1 MALYLDKKANT
12 WVVQVQRTGADKLKR
27 RRCQR
32 IRGSRTDALAAEKK
46 MVADLETAIA
56 NIHHE
61 QEYQQKKIQA
71 ATMLGLDPSAATT
84 SRRSARPPT
93 LRAYYSDRVVPHL
106 KAICSNASQQ
116 KVIAPWQYLL
126 YKLGDL
132 RLDQITTEVINRY
145 AEQMVLPGAALC
157 FHVRSDGKM
166 RKPRTDT
173 LSALTVNKQLQQLKA
188 TLRLAADEGTL
199 DAVPLIRM
207 LPNDD
212 AQEVVP
218 PSEEQFDLVVRAA
231 EEFRDI
237 APLLPE
243 VTVFASETGLRE
255 SELMNLLWSQVEFG
269 IGACGALR
277 IERRTRGR
285 SRGGTPYRPKRGKTR
300 TVPLSKRARTIL
312 EESKERSNPQLSDK
326 VFPNAGGCPYVRIEH
341 DPECKGTGY
350 FPQAVEEAGLK
361 GKVTFHALRHL
372 FACRCLARGIPMS
385 VVSDYL
391 GHSSIELTVKLY
403 GRFSDDARE
412 KWKWIE
418 LLDEPMEAVAKR
430 RMLTVV
436 EGAGPRL

>member
-1 MALYLDKKANT
+1 MSVYLDKKTNT
-12 WVVQVQRTGADKLKR
+12 WVVQVQRTGADRQKR
-27 RRCQR
+27 RKCQR
-32 IRGSRTDALAAEKK
+32 VRGTRTDALATEKK
-46 MVADLETAIA
+46 MIAELEVEVAAIRKT
-56 NIHHE
+56 
-61 QEYQQKKIQA
+61 QEHQQQKRHA
-71 ATMLGLDPSAATT
+71 ATILGLNPSVATA
-84 SRRSARPPT
+84 SRSSARPPS
-93 LRAYYSDRVVPHL
+93 LRDYYSNRVVPHL
-106 KAICSNASQQ
+106 QATCSSASQQ

-126 YKLGDL
+126 YKLGDM
-132 RLDQITTEVINRY
+132 RLDEITTEVIHRY
-145 AEQMVLPGAALC
+145 AEQMVLPGAALS
-157 FHVRSDGKM
+157 FHVRRDGKM
-166 RKPRTDT
+166 RKPKTDT

-188 TLRLAADEGTL
+188 TLRLATDERTL
-199 DAVPLIRM
+199 GAVPVVRM
-207 LPNDD
+207 LPADD

-243 VTVFASETGLRE
+243 VTVFAAETGLRE
-255 SELMNLLWSQVEFG
+255 GELMNMLWSQVEFG

-285 SRGGTPYRPKRGKTR
+285 SRGGKPYRPKRGKTR
-300 TVPLSKRARTIL
+300 TVPLSKRARAIL
-312 EESKERSNPQLSDK
+312 EDLKQRFQPQLDEK

-350 FPQAVEEAGLK
+350 FPQAVEQAGLK
-361 GKVTFHALRHL
+361 GKVTFHSLRHM

-436 EGAGPRL
+436 EGAGTRI

>member
-1 MALYLDKKANT
+1 MTAELEAE
-12 WVVQVQRTGADKLKR
+12 VSAV
-27 RRCQR
+27 CQEQ
-32 IRGSRTDALAAEKK
+32 S
-46 MVADLETAIA
+46 
-56 NIHHE
+56 HH
-61 QEYQQKKIQA
+61 QEMEPA
-71 ATMLGLDPSAATT
+71 ATGLGPAPNTATT
-84 SRRSARPPT
+84 SQSSARPPT
-93 LRAYYSDRVVPHL
+93 LRAYYSDRIVSHL
-106 KAICSNASQQ
+106 KAICSDASQQ

-126 YKLGDL
+126 YRLGDL
-132 RLDQITTEVINRY
+132 PLDEITTEVINRY
-145 AEQMVLPGAALC
+145 AEQMVLPGAALS
-157 FHVRSDGKM
+157 FHVRRDGKM
-166 RKPRTDT
+166 RKPKTDT
-173 LSALTVNKQLQQLKA
+173 LGALTVNKQLEQLKA
-188 TLRLAADEGTL
+188 TLRLAAEEHTIT
-199 DAVPLIRM
+199 AVPIIRM
-207 LPNDD
+207 LPADD

-255 SELMNLLWSQVEFG
+255 SDLMNLLWSQVEFG

-300 TVPLSKRARTIL
+300 TVPLSKRARAIL
-312 EESKERSNPQLSDK
+312 EDLRERFHPQLSDK

-350 FPQAVEEAGLK
+350 FPQAVEQAGLK
-361 GKVTFHALRHL
+361 GQVTFHTLRHL

-418 LLDEPMEAVAKR
+418 LLDEPMEAVANR

-436 EGAGPRL
+436 EGTGSRL